1 MEDKLEIAG
10 KSFDSRLL
18 IGTGRHRTM
27 KEMVDSIES
36 SGTQIVTVATGR
48 LDLNNPDEKTI
59 LEHINWDKY
68 DVLPN
73 TAGSKTA
80 EDAILTAK
88 LGREITGTDWV
99 KLEVIPDPI
108 NLLPD
113 PIGTYEAAKVLIK
126 DGFVVLPYIHADPIL
141 AKRLEDIGCATV
153 MPLGSS
159 IGSGQ
164 GIITKEEILL
174 IIDSCNIPVVVDA
187 GLAVPSDAAEAMEMG
202 ASAVLVNT
210 AVAQAEN
217 PTEMGEAF
225 KLGVEAGRK
234 GYLAGRIPSKPQAT
248 TSSPGAGINTN

>member
-141 AKRLEDIGCATV
+141 AKRLEDIGCAYII
-153 MPLGSS
+153 S
-159 IGSGQ
+159 IHKWPCVSHLRM
-164 GIITKEEILL
+164 K
-174 IIDSCNIPVVVDA
+174 
-187 GLAVPSDAAEAMEMG
+187 
-202 ASAVLVNT
+202 
-210 AVAQAEN
+210 
-217 PTEMGEAF
+217 
-225 KLGVEAGRK
+225 
-234 GYLAGRIPSKPQAT
+234 Y
-248 TSSPGAGINTN
+248 